1 MAKKATNKKT
11 SSPNVKKKVDVS
23 NTDVIMED
31 MKKLAL
37 QKIEEKNETK
47 VEGKCLDDAVYGT
60 DIVKKSEKVENNTNT
75 DMKDVD
81 TVTTQSPQNE
91 IENTVN
97 TEQSILKD
105 TNNLEEQNLSFV
117 EEINNGEVII
127 EDETKVEEKPKD
139 IENKPKRKSYTE
151 MFGNTWCGYGYT
163 TD

>member
-11 SSPNVKKKVDVS
+11 SSPNVKKKVDIS

-47 VEGKCLDDAVYGT
+47 VESKCLDDAVYGT
-60 DIVKKSEKVENNTNT
+60 DIVKKFEKVENNTNT

-81 TVTTQSPQNE
+81 IITTQTPQNE

-105 TNNLEEQNLSFV
+105 TNNVEEQNLSFV
-117 EEINNGEVII
+117 EEINNGEVIV
-127 EDETKVEEKPKD
+127 EDETKVEKKPKD
-139 IENKPKRKSYTE
+139 IENKPKRKSYSE
-151 MFGNTWCGYGYT
+151 MFGSTWCGYGYT
-163 TD
+163 Y